1 MKARNSNIIKAVL
14 YFLLSV
20 ILTGIFIAS
29 KFWLYSNV
37 NSMILSGCIAGGKW
51 LTQIIAA
58 FIFLKEKKWEFISRI
73 GFVCF
78 VGSLVLFVYYIFNF
92 LPLPVGG
99 FSQFVLSIGLSVLVM
114 TKMYYEVVRTTGISV
129 RWFWGWI
136 LCLAVA
142 VMLQVKIVF

>member
-51 LTQIIAA
+51 LTQIIAV

-78 VGSLVLFVYYIFNF
+78 VGSLALFVYYIFNF

-136 LCLAVA
+136 VCLAVA

>member
-20 ILTGIFIAS
+20 IRTGIFIAS
-29 KFWLYSNV
+29 KVWLYSYV

-51 LTQIIAA
+51 LMQIIAA

-92 LPLPVGG
+92 LPLPVGS

-136 LCLAVA
+136 VCLTVA

>member
-37 NSMILSGCIAGGKW
+37 NSMILSGCIAGSKW

-114 TKMYYEVVRTTGISV
+114 IEMYYKAVCSTGISI